1 MAAEISPGA
10 TGQGTPST
18 NVSRV
23 RPELRPHP
31 AEVRRVGFEIRQV
44 MAEVSPTATAPS
56 HPSPHLSPLAAD
68 LRRHAAEV
76 RLAKS
81 EVRFF
86 APDHVFAGKDPGK
99 PAQDLVTSRFE
110 QETAPDDRKWSKG
123 HKGRRAGRQSRP
135 LAGTTGS
142 SPRVSP
148 GLPVAMGRAA
158 LRFDLCQHQGV
169 VSPPCKRS
177 TPPLP
182 GYGANIQ

>member
-31 AEVRRVGFEIRQV
+31 AEVRRVGFEISQV
-44 MAEVSPTATAPS
+44 EAEVSPTATAPS

-68 LRRHAAEV
+68 LRRHGAEV

-99 PAQDLVTSRFE
+99 PAQDLETSRFE
-110 QETAPDDRKWSKG
+110 EKTAPDYEKWSKG
-123 HKGRRAGRQSRP
+123 DN
-135 LAGTTGS
+135 GTLEGWRS
-142 SPRVSP
+142 SPA
-148 GLPVAMGRAA
+148 G
-158 LRFDLCQHQGV
+158 C
-169 VSPPCKRS
+169 
-177 TPPLP
+177 
-182 GYGANIQ
+182 